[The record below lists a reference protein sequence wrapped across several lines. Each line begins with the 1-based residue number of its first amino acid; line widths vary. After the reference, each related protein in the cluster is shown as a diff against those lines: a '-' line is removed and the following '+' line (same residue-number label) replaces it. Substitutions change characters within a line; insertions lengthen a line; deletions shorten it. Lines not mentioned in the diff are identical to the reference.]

1 MRPIRSFAF
10 AAAAAAL
17 SVGLVTPFAG
27 AQNGE
32 TSTVTV
38 IHGIPGEDIGLNNAL
53 PVDVLVNGEL
63 CALTGL
69 VLGDIERL
77 ELPAASYDVQVR
89 LSDGECGGPV
99 AIDAPGVAVPG
110 GINATIIAHLDA
122 AGAPTASV
130 FVNDVSA
137 VDSGEARVAVHH
149 TAAAPTVDI
158 WLTPAEGYNRI
169 GYGNPAMRIDGVS
182 NGDAAAL
189 VAPATGFMAD
199 IYPAGTTAV
208 DGFVYA
214 LPVELDTGKLYS
226 VYAIGGLATGGFG
239 VIVDVQPAG

>member
-1 MRPIRSFAF
+1 MRSTRFFAF
-10 AAAAAAL
+10 AAAGAAL
-17 SVGLVTPFAG
+17 SLGLVTPLAG
-27 AQNGE
+27 AQSSA
-32 TSTVTV
+32 TSTVSV

-63 CALTGL
+63 CALTGV
-69 VLGDIERL
+69 VLGDIARL
-77 ELPAASYDVQVR
+77 ELPAATYDVQVR
-89 LSDGECGGPV
+89 LSDGDCGGPV
-99 AIDAPGVAVPG
+99 AIDAPGIAVPG
-110 GINATIIAHLDA
+110 GVNATIIAHLDG

-137 VDSGEARVAVHH
+137 VGDGEARVAVHH
-149 TAAAPTVDI
+149 TAAAPTVDV

-169 GYGNPAMRIDGVS
+169 GYGNPAVRIDGVS
-182 NGDAAAL
+182 NGDAASL
-189 VAPATGFMAD
+189 VAPARGFMAD

-214 LPVELDTGKLYS
+214 LPAELEEGNLYN

-239 VIVDVQPAG
+239 IIVDVQPIG